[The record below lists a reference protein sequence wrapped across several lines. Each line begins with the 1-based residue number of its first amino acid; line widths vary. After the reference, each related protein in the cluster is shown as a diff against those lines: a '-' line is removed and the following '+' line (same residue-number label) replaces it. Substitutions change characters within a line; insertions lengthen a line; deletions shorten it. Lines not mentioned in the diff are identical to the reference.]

1 MSQST
6 TYEFGPD
13 NGEAHQ
19 RRRHRAHWRPLEIA
33 AVVLGFIVFWPL
45 GLALLLWKLW
55 RSKNGQPAD
64 IVQAARNLE
73 VKVMHSWPEKAR
85 RWGFC
90 SGRRDAAN
98 RGGSSW
104 GNASWGFTPGMRST
118 GNAAFDDW
126 RDGELARLEEER
138 RKLEAAERE
147 FAEHIESLRRAKD
160 REEFEAFMRA
170 RNGGTN
176 GQPAA

>member
-6 TYEFGPD
+6 TYEIGPD
-13 NGEAHQ
+13 SGEAHQ
-19 RRRHRAHWRPLEIA
+19 RRRHRARWRPLEIA

-45 GLALLLWKLW
+45 GLAMLLWKLW
-55 RSKNGQPAD
+55 RSRNGQPAD
-64 IVQAARNLE
+64 FVQAARTLE
-73 VKVMHSWPEKAR
+73 EKVMHSWPEKLR
-85 RWGFC
+85 RWGC
-90 SGRRDAAN
+90 SQRREAAT
-98 RGGSSW
+98 W

-138 RKLEAAERE
+138 RKLETAERE

-170 RNGGTN
+170 RGNGGTN
-176 GQPAA
+176 GWPAA